1 LSTLPRWRALLGRE
15 RAEQHGLAAGL
26 AGTDA
31 NADVAEL
38 ERAGE
43 LLDFLFADKG
53 GKAGKGRRGGSG
65 PSDGLTVSS
74 WVDQVRE
81 LFPHSA
87 REVLEAE
94 LVRRRGLAELL
105 QRPDVL
111 ERIEPTAELV
121 KTLLTHRELLNE
133 ETRVLAR
140 KIIDQ
145 VVAELRERLK
155 LQVEAALVGALR
167 RDRHSPRQVPRNL
180 DIKTTVRRNLQHWD
194 EARERLLVER
204 LYFHAAEKKQR
215 PWHIIIAVDQSGSM
229 LDSAIYSAVMASIFA
244 ELPSMRTSLFLFDT
258 RIADLSDQVG
268 QPVDVLMKVQLGGGT
283 DIAQAVAYAGTLV
296 REPARSILVLITDF
310 YEGGDPVALVRNVAD
325 LSEAGV
331 RCVGL
336 AALGYDARPQYD
348 KPTANRCR
356 KVGMDVLACTPER
369 LADAVSAI
377 ILG

>member
-1 LSTLPRWRALLGRE
+1 MSTLARWRVLLGRE
-15 RAEQHGLAAGL
+15 RAEQHGLGSGGDEAAL
-26 AGTDA
+26 A
-31 NADVAEL
+31 ADDAEL
-38 ERAGE
+38 VRAGE
-43 LLDFLFADKG
+43 LLDFLFAERTSTSS
-53 GKAGKGRRGGSG
+53 RRGGTGSR
-65 PSDGLTVSS
+65 DGLTVSS
-74 WVDQVRE
+74 WVDEVRE
-81 LFPHSA
+81 LFPNSA

-105 QRPDVL
+105 HRPDVL
-111 ERIEPTAELV
+111 ERIEPTVELV

-133 ETRVLAR
+133 QTRVLAR

-145 VVAELRERLK
+145 VVAELREKLK

-194 EARERLLVER
+194 ESRERLLVER

-229 LDSAIYSAVMASIFA
+229 LDSAIFSAVMASIFA
-244 ELPSMRTSLFLFDT
+244 ELPALRTSLFLFDT
-258 RIADLSDQVG
+258 RIADLSEQLG

-283 DIAQAVAYAGTLV
+283 DIAQAVAYGATLV

-310 YEGGDPVALVRNVAD
+310 YEGGDAVALVRNIAE

-331 RCVGL
+331 RCIGL

-348 KPTANRCR
+348 KPMASRCR
-356 KVGMDVLACTPER
+356 KVGMDILACTPER
-369 LADAVSAI
+369 LADAVASI
-377 ILG
+377 VRG